1 MNHEAFANQG
11 GGGCARLAKQ
21 LAKTEA
27 KSPGGRGGNI
37 PLKFTTLLLCSWQP
51 RFWIQ

>member
-21 LAKTEA
+21 LATEA

>member
-37 PLKFTTLLLCSWQP
+37 PLKFTT
-51 RFWIQ
+51 